1 MPEVYRMLNISRTT
15 YLTYCLNLKCLDL
28 VWLSICLKNTEKSAE
43 SREQR
48 AESREPRAVGGAR
61 REIKPTLQVVVGTDL
76 YMALKIGTGTTTVR
90 RGGPPGSNIP
100 TSSFLHQENS
110 DLLKGGLSKYWGG
123 NDSLAKR
130 RDKRLYL
137 GAYV

>member
-1 MPEVYRMLNISRTT
+1 MPEVYRMLNRSRTT

-48 AESREPRAVGGAR
+48 AESRVPRAVGGAR

-76 YMALKIGTGTTTVR
+76 YMALKIGTDTKTVR
-90 RGGPPGSNIP
+90 RGGPPGRAGGEMVPSR
-100 TSSFLHQENS
+100 
-110 DLLKGGLSKYWGG
+110 KGM
-123 NDSLAKR
+123 LARGKD
-130 RDKRLYL
+130 DK
-137 GAYV
+137 

>member
-1 MPEVYRMLNISRTT
+1 MPEVYRMLNRSRTT

-76 YMALKIGTGTTTVR
+76 YMALKIGTDTKTVR
-90 RGGPPGSNIP
+90 RGGPPGRAGGEMVPSRKG
-100 TSSFLHQENS
+100 
-110 DLLKGGLSKYWGG
+110 LLARGK
-123 NDSLAKR
+123 D
-130 RDKRLYL
+130 DK
-137 GAYV
+137 

>member
-61 REIKPTLQVVVGTDL
+61 RKIKPTLQVGVGTDL
-76 YMALKIGTGTTTVR
+76 YMALKIGTDTK
-90 RGGPPGSNIP
+90 RGEPPGGA
-100 TSSFLHQENS
+100 
-110 DLLKGGLSKYWGG
+110 GGAVVPSGRG
-123 NDSLAKR
+123 AAGQRKR
-130 RDKRLYL
+130 
-137 GAYV
+137 